1 MSQATSSSPSKSVPH
16 ASHRLDFVQDEI
28 QRLKDEHLYQE
39 LKPFDGMQGPE
50 IRMEG
55 RTILNFSSNNY
66 LGLTNHPKLMAA
78 AKQAVDDYGVGA
90 GAVRTII
97 GTMSIHN
104 ELEERLARFKQCEA
118 TLVLQSGFTANMAA
132 IPPIMGEG
140 DVIIS
145 DALNHASIIDA
156 VRLSRGADKDIYA
169 HSDMDAL
176 SKVLKKHKNAR
187 RKLIVTDGVF
197 SMDGD
202 IAKLPEIVAL
212 AEKHNAIV
220 MVDDA
225 HGSGVLGNH
234 GRGTVDHFNLHG
246 RVDIVVGTMSKALG
260 AMGGYVAS
268 TQAMRDLMINK
279 ARPLLFS
286 TPHPPSVTASCIA
299 AVELLESDD
308 SLMKKLWYNTRYF
321 KAGMKSIGL
330 PIESDTPLCPVIVG
344 SSEKAQRLS
353 QRLFEEGIYGR
364 AIVFPTVAT
373 DRARVRIIINANHT
387 QVHLDRC
394 IETFEKIG
402 KELNLLQK

>member
-1 MSQATSSSPSKSVPH
+1 MTATQQTSN
-16 ASHRLDFVQDEI
+16 RLDFVKEEI

-39 LKPFDGMQGPE
+39 LKPFDGMQDAE
-50 IRMEG
+50 ITMDG
-55 RTILNFSSNNY
+55 RHILNFSSNNY
-66 LGLTNHPKLMAA
+66 LGLANHPKLIEASVKA
-78 AKQAVDDYGVGA
+78 TQELGVGA

-97 GTMSIHN
+97 GTMRIHE
-104 ELEERLARFKQCEA
+104 ELEEKLARFKHCEA

-145 DALNHASIIDA
+145 DQLNHASIIDA
-156 VRLSRGADKDIYA
+156 VRLTKGTTKDIFP
-169 HSDMDAL
+169 HSDMNAL
-176 SKVLKKHKNAR
+176 ESVLKKHKNAH

-225 HGSGVLGNH
+225 HGSGVMGSH
-234 GRGTVDHFNLHG
+234 GRGTVDHFGLHDK
-246 RVDIVVGTMSKALG
+246 VDIVVGTMSKALG
-260 AMGGYVAS
+260 SMGGYVAS

-286 TPHPPSVTASCIA
+286 TPHPPSVVA
-299 AVELLESDD
+299 ACMAAIDLMESDD
-308 SLMKKLWYNTRYF
+308 ALIKKLWYNTRYF

-330 PIESDTPLCPVIVG
+330 PIESETPLCPVIVG
-344 SSEKAQRLS
+344 TSEKAQKLS
-353 QRLFEEGIYGR
+353 QRLLEEGIYGR
-364 AIVFPTVAT
+364 AIVFPTVAA
-373 DRARVRIIINANHT
+373 DKARVRIIINACHT
-387 QVHLDRC
+387 QPQLDRC
-394 IETFEKIG
+394 IEAFEKIG
-402 KELNLLQK
+402 KELDLLHG

>member
-1 MSQATSSSPSKSVPH
+1 MSSKTETPT
-16 ASHRLDFVQDEI
+16 SHRLDFLKEEV
-28 QRLKDEHLYQE
+28 QRLKDEHLYQS
-39 LKPFDGMQGPE
+39 LHPFEGMQGPE

-66 LGLTNHPKLMAA
+66 LGLASHPKLMAA
-78 AKQAVDDYGVGA
+78 SKKAIDDYGVGA

-97 GTMSIHN
+97 GTMNIHE
-104 ELEERLARFKQCEA
+104 ELEQKLARFKHCEA

-156 VRLSRGADKDIYA
+156 VRLSRGADKDIYP
-169 HSDMDAL
+169 HSDMNAL
-176 SKVLKKHKNAR
+176 ESVLKKHKNAR

-202 IAKLPEIVAL
+202 VAKLPEIVQL

-225 HGSGVLGNH
+225 HGSGVMGSH
-234 GRGTVDHFNLHG
+234 GRGTVDHFGLHD
-246 RVDIVVGTMSKALG
+246 RVDIVVGTMSKAFG
-260 AMGGYVAS
+260 VMGGYVAS
-268 TQAMRDLMINK
+268 TATMREIMVNK

-286 TPHPPSVTASCIA
+286 TPHPPSVVASCIA

-308 SLMKKLWYNTRYF
+308 TLIKQLWYNTRYF

-344 SSEKAQRLS
+344 SSEKAQQLS
-353 QRLFEEGIYGR
+353 QRLYEEGIYGR
-364 AIVFPTVAT
+364 AIVFPTVAQ
-373 DRARVRIIINANHT
+373 DKARVRIIINANHT
-387 QVHLDRC
+387 QPQLDRC
-394 IETFEKIG
+394 IEAFEKIG
-402 KELNLLQK
+402 RELGLR

>member
-1 MSQATSSSPSKSVPH
+1 MTSTTAKT
-16 ASHRLDFVQDEI
+16 SHRLDFLKDEI
-28 QRLKDEHLYQE
+28 QRLKDEHLYQA
-39 LKPFDGMQGPE
+39 LKAFDGQQDAE
-50 IRMEG
+50 IVMDG

-66 LGLTNHPKLMAA
+66 LGFANHPKLIEAA
-78 AKQAVDDYGVGA
+78 VKATQELGVGA

-97 GTMSIHN
+97 GTMRIHE
-104 ELEERLARFKQCEA
+104 ELEEKLARFKHCEA

-145 DALNHASIIDA
+145 DQLNHASIIDA
-156 VRLSRGADKDIYA
+156 VRLSRGTTKDIFP

-176 SKVLKKHKNAR
+176 ESVLKKHKSAG

-225 HGSGVLGNH
+225 HGSGVLGDH
-234 GRGTVDHFNLHG
+234 GRGTVDHFGLHG
-246 RVDIVVGTMSKALG
+246 QVDIVVGTMSKALG
-260 AMGGYVAS
+260 SMGGYVAS
-268 TQAMRDLMINK
+268 TQAMREIMVNK

-286 TPHPPSVTASCIA
+286 TPHPPSVVA
-299 AVELLESDD
+299 ACMAAIELMETDD
-308 SLMKKLWYNTRYF
+308 SLIKKLWYNTRYF

-330 PIESDTPLCPVIVG
+330 PIESETPLCPVIVG
-344 SSEKAQRLS
+344 TSEKAQKLS
-353 QRLFEEGIYGR
+353 QRLMEEGIYGR
-364 AIVFPTVAT
+364 AIVFPTVAA
-373 DRARVRIIINANHT
+373 DKARVRIIINACHT
-387 QVHLDRC
+387 QPQLDRC
-394 IETFEKIG
+394 IEAFEKIG
-402 KELNLLQK
+402 KELDLLHG

>member
-1 MSQATSSSPSKSVPH
+1 MPTAHKPST
-16 ASHRLDFVQDEI
+16 RLDFLKEEV

-39 LKPFDGMQGPE
+39 LKPFDGMQDAE
-50 IRMEG
+50 IVMDG

-66 LGLTNHPKLMAA
+66 LGLANHPKLMEA
-78 AKQAVDDYGVGA
+78 AKKAIDDYGVGA

-97 GTMSIHN
+97 GTMRIHE
-104 ELEERLARFKQCEA
+104 ELEEKLAKFKGCEA

-156 VRLSRGADKDIYA
+156 VRLSRGTDKDIYA
-169 HSDMDAL
+169 HSDMNAL
-176 SKVLKKHKNAR
+176 EDVLKKHKKAR

-202 IAKLPEIVAL
+202 VARLPEIVQL

-225 HGSGVLGNH
+225 HGSGVMGRH
-234 GRGTVDHFNLHG
+234 GRGTVDHFDLHG
-246 RVDIVVGTMSKALG
+246 QVDIVVGTMSKAFG
-260 AMGGYVAS
+260 SMGGYVAS
-268 TQAMRDLMINK
+268 TQTMREIMVNK

-299 AVELLESDD
+299 AVDLLTSDD
-308 SLMKKLWYNTRYF
+308 ALIKKLWYNTRYF

-344 SSEKAQRLS
+344 SSENAQKLS
-353 QRLFEEGIYGR
+353 QRLYEEGIYGR
-364 AIVFPTVAT
+364 AIVFPTVAK
-373 DRARVRIIINANHT
+373 DKARVRIIINAMHT
-387 QVHLDRC
+387 QPQLDRC

-402 KELNLLQK
+402 KEMGLI

>member
-1 MSQATSSSPSKSVPH
+1 VAKTTSAIH
-16 ASHRLDFVQDEI
+16 ASNRLDFLKEEV
-28 QRLKDEHLYQE
+28 QRLKDEHLYQS
-39 LKPFDGMQGPE
+39 LHPFEGMQGPE

-66 LGLTNHPKLMAA
+66 LGLASHPKLMAA
-78 AKQAVDDYGVGA
+78 SKKAIDDYGVGA

-97 GTMSIHN
+97 GTMSIHE
-104 ELEERLARFKQCEA
+104 ELEQKLARFKHCEA

-156 VRLSRGADKDIYA
+156 VRLSRGADKDIYP
-169 HSDMDAL
+169 HSDMNAL
-176 SKVLKKHKNAR
+176 ESVLKKHKNAR

-202 IAKLPEIVAL
+202 VAKLPEIVQL

-225 HGSGVLGNH
+225 HGSGVMGSH
-234 GRGTVDHFNLHG
+234 GRGTVDHFGLHG
-246 RVDIVVGTMSKALG
+246 QVDIVVGTMSKAFG

-268 TQAMRDLMINK
+268 TATMREIMVNK

-286 TPHPPSVTASCIA
+286 TPHPPSVVASCIA

-308 SLMKKLWYNTRYF
+308 TLIKQLWYNTRYF

-330 PIESDTPLCPVIVG
+330 PIESETPLCPVIVG
-344 SSEKAQRLS
+344 TSEKAQKLS
-353 QRLFEEGIYGR
+353 QRLYEEGIYGR
-364 AIVFPTVAT
+364 AIVFPTVAQ
-373 DRARVRIIINANHT
+373 DKARVRIIINANHT
-387 QVHLDRC
+387 QPQLDRC
-394 IETFEKIG
+394 IEAFEKIG
-402 KELNLLQK
+402 RELGLR

>member
-1 MSQATSSSPSKSVPH
+1 MSQATTHV
-16 ASHRLDFVQDEI
+16 SHRLDFLQDELK
-28 QRLKDEHLYQE
+28 RLKDEHLYQE
-39 LKPFDGMQGPE
+39 LKPFGGMQGAE
-50 IRMEG
+50 IQMEG

-78 AKQAVDDYGVGA
+78 AKQAIDDYGVGA

-97 GTMSIHN
+97 GTMNIHN
-104 ELEERLARFKQCEA
+104 ELEAKLAKFKGCEA

-132 IPPIMGEG
+132 IPPIVGEG

-145 DALNHASIIDA
+145 DELNHASIIDA
-156 VRLSRGADKDIYA
+156 VRLSKGAGKDIFP
-169 HSDMDAL
+169 HSNMDAL
-176 SKVLKKHKNAR
+176 ESVLKKHKNAR

-202 IAKLPEIVAL
+202 IAKLPEIVKL

-225 HGSGVLGNH
+225 HGSGVLGDH
-234 GRGTVDHFNLHG
+234 GRGTVDHFGLHG
-246 RVDIVVGTMSKALG
+246 QVDIVVGTMSKALG
-260 AMGGYVAS
+260 TMGGYVAS
-268 TQAMRDLMINK
+268 TQAMRDIMINK
-279 ARPLLFS
+279 ARPILFS
-286 TPHPPSVTASCIA
+286 TPHPPSVVASCIA

-330 PIESDTPLCPVIVG
+330 PIESETPLCPVIVG
-344 SSEKAQRLS
+344 TSEKAQKLS

-364 AIVFPTVAT
+364 AIVFPTVAA
-373 DRARVRIIINANHT
+373 DRARVRIIINACHT
-387 QVHLDRC
+387 QAHLDRC

-402 KELNLLQK
+402 KELDLLRL

>member
-1 MSQATSSSPSKSVPH
+1 MTSITEKNSS
-16 ASHRLDFVQDEI
+16 RLDFVKEEI

-39 LKPFDGMQGPE
+39 LKPFDGMQDAE
-50 IRMEG
+50 ITMDG
-55 RTILNFSSNNY
+55 RQILNFSANNY
-66 LGLTNHPKLMAA
+66 LGLANHPKLIEAA
-78 AKQAVDDYGVGA
+78 VKATQELGVGA

-97 GTMSIHN
+97 GTMHIHE
-104 ELEERLARFKQCEA
+104 ELEEKLARFKHCEA

-145 DALNHASIIDA
+145 DQLNHASIIDA
-156 VRLSRGADKDIYA
+156 VRLTKGTTKDIFP

-176 SKVLKKHKNAR
+176 ESVLKKHKSAR

-225 HGSGVLGNH
+225 HGSGVMGSH
-234 GRGTVDHFNLHG
+234 GRGTVDHFDLHDK
-246 RVDIVVGTMSKALG
+246 VDIVVGTMSKALG
-260 AMGGYVAS
+260 SMGGYVAS
-268 TQAMRDLMINK
+268 SKAMRDLMVNK

-286 TPHPPSVTASCIA
+286 TPHPPAVAAASMA
-299 AVELLESDD
+299 AIDLMESDD
-308 SLMKKLWYNTRYF
+308 ALIKKLWYNTRYF

-330 PIESDTPLCPVIVG
+330 PIESETPLCPVIVG
-344 SSEKAQRLS
+344 ASEKAQKLS
-353 QRLFEEGIYGR
+353 QRLLEEGIYGR
-364 AIVFPTVAT
+364 AIVFPTVAA
-373 DRARVRIIINANHT
+373 DKARVRIIINACHT
-387 QVHLDRC
+387 QAQLDRC
-394 IETFEKIG
+394 IEAFEKIG
-402 KELNLLQK
+402 KELDLLHG